1 MQVKNIYPLSITRDY
16 VAAWGLVE
24 AARELI
30 QNALDSDSPFDFT
43 FEPYQT
49 EAGQTLYN
57 FYLRSEFSRL
67 EARHLLLGTSSK
79 ANDESKIGSFGE
91 GFKIALLVLTR
102 EGYCAAVR
110 NGNVLWTP
118 FFTHNED
125 FGAEVL
131 AIKEEGPTGIDQGL
145 CFMISGISSEEAGKI
160 RGCCLKMQE
169 ETIGET
175 TRTPYG
181 DILHEMPGELYVGS
195 LFICHI
201 PGLQHGY
208 NLKPEHVKLER
219 DRQTVDNWDLKWLL
233 SKVWYS
239 VGKPDVVAQMIYD
252 NVPDV
257 SSCQYNHDEM
267 VKQAAYAIYKEKH
280 PGAILAESPQEMRKM
295 IEQGL
300 VTTIY
305 TGAGFASVVKATDAY
320 QQDRQAI
327 APRPTSPFDFLTSWF
342 NAHKK
347 GMDAITAKHFKETV
361 LTTAA
366 HWKAD
371 A

>member
-1 MQVKNIYPLSITRDY
+1 MQVMKTYELSITRDY
-16 VAAWGLVE
+16 VSGWGLVE

-30 QNALDSDSPFDFT
+30 QNALDSDSPFEFD

-49 EAGQTLYN
+49 EAGGTLYN

-67 EARHLLLGTSSK
+67 EARHLLLGTTSK
-79 ANDESKIGSFGE
+79 AKDESKIGSFGE

-110 NGNVLWTP
+110 NGDVLWTP
-118 FFTHNED
+118 YFTHSEQYA
-125 FGAEVL
+125 AEVL
-131 AIKEEGPTGIDQGL
+131 AIKEEGPTGINQGL
-145 CFMISGISSEEAGKI
+145 AFMISGISDEEVSAI

-169 ETIGET
+169 QTIGEVT
-175 TRTPYG
+175 KTPYG
-181 DILHEMPGELYVGS
+181 EILHDMPEELYVGS
-195 LFICHI
+195 LFICKV
-201 PGLQHGY
+201 PGLKFGY
-208 NLKPEHVKLER
+208 NLNPEHVKLER
-219 DRQTVDNWDLKWLL
+219 DRRTVDNWDLKWLL
-233 SKVWYS
+233 SNVWYS

-252 NVPDV
+252 SVPDV

-295 IEQGL
+295 IEKGL

-305 TGAGFASVVKATDAY
+305 AGAEFASVVKATDAY

-327 APRPTSPFDFLTSWF
+327 APRPTSPHDFLTSWF
-342 NAHKK
+342 NAHEK
-347 GMDAITAKHFKETV
+347 GMDALTAKHFKETV